1 MKLWEEGT
9 TREERI
15 ALREAEDRMRA
26 ELWEDHKLIPIFQDG
41 TFYDDTGRKPINP
54 YWRDSEFT
62 RWNDAVRQHR
72 KELEMA
78 TRGRKP
84 AKNSQADKLLTALA
98 FVKVATKDTKQGEY
112 QTHVHI
118 GGNRVVAFDGV
129 IAACHPI
136 EEDFVAYPNLEQFVA
151 ALQSCGKKLSLTV
164 DGNLLSVKGEH
175 MTAEMQCL
183 PPEVMHV
190 VVPDPNAYVIDDGIK
205 AALEVCMK
213 YTREGATLIHETAV
227 LLCANSAYGTD
238 GKAIVE
244 YWHGTN
250 LPDMILPRAFCA
262 AVVKA
267 KAKLVGFGYGNGS
280 SVTFY
285 FDDMSWLKTQLYAEG
300 YPMQAKTVLNVPAN
314 PLPLPADFVT
324 AVTSVAAFSEDGS
337 FVVENGQVVAF
348 FNDTE
353 TGAQYD
359 VKDLSTTRRLR
370 FNSQSV
376 LKVAEHMKLADFNT
390 DPDKLLWFGDSVR
403 GAIMRI
409 TEANT

>member
-1 MKLWEEGT
+1 LNLWPEGR

-15 ALREAEDRMRA
+15 ALREAEDKLRA
-26 ELWEDHKLIPIFQDG
+26 ELWEQHKLLEVGSDE
-41 TFYDDTGRKPINP
+41 
-54 YWRDSEFT
+54 WRNSEFMRFT
-62 RWNDAVRQHR
+62 AWLNQRYE
-72 KELEMA
+72 ELEELYGNVKHKEPDDMA

-84 AKNSQADKLLTALA
+84 AKNGQADKLLTALA
-98 FVKVATKDTKQGEY
+98 FVKVATKDTAQGAY
-112 QTHVHI
+112 QQHVHI
-118 GGNRVVAFDGV
+118 GGNRIVAFDGV

-136 EEDFVAYPNLEQFVA
+136 EEDFVAYPNLEQLTA
-151 ALQSCGKKLSLTV
+151 ALQSCGKQLSLTV
-164 DGNLLSVKGEH
+164 EGDVVTVKGDKLLA
-175 MTAEMQCL
+175 TVQCL
-183 PPEVMHV
+183 PPDAMHV
-190 VVPDPNAYVIDDGIK
+190 VVPDPQAYVIDDAIK

-213 YTREGATLIHETAV
+213 YTREGATLVHETSV

-267 KAKLVGFGYGNGS
+267 KSKLVGFGYGNGS

-300 YPMQAKTVLNVPAN
+300 YPMQARNVLNVTAN

-324 AVTSVAAFSEDGS
+324 AVQAVAAFSEDGS
-337 FVVENGQVVAF
+337 FIIEDGKVAAF
-348 FNDTE
+348 FQGNE
-353 TGAQYD
+353 SAAEYD
-359 VKDLSTTRRLR
+359 VKDLSTVRRLR
-370 FNSQSV
+370 FNASSIA
-376 LKVAEHMKLADFNT
+376 KVAEHMKLADFNT

-403 GAIMRI
+403 GAVMRI
-409 TEANT
+409 AEV